1 MKTMSSPKS
10 RFAGRIVAITGAGS
24 GIGRRAAERFAAEGA
39 LVYGSDV
46 NAEGLAETARL
57 IADSGHTFAGNA
69 PVDATNEQQT
79 TGWLNGIGAEHGRI
93 DVLLPS
99 AGIARFSPIE
109 ETSLEEWKFVLTHE
123 LDIVFV
129 PAKAAWP
136 WLKAGSGNI
145 VLIGSSA
152 GVRGS
157 VTNTRIAHTATKAG
171 VIGMAQQFAAEGAS
185 HGIRANSVSP
195 GVIRTPATEG
205 DLLAADHPMRNIA
218 EHIPL
223 GRIGTID
230 DVVSAILFIASN
242 EAGYIT
248 GTNLMVD
255 GGWSS
260 VLPG

>member
-1 MKTMSSPKS
+1 M
-10 RFAGRIVAITGAGS
+10 AITGAGS
-24 GIGRRAAERFAAEGA
+24 GIGRRAAERFATEGA
-39 LVYGSDV
+39 LVFGSDV

-57 IADSGHTFAGNA
+57 IAEAGHAFVGSA
-69 PVDATNEQQT
+69 PVDATDEVQT
-79 TGWLNGIGAEHGRI
+79 AAWLDGIGKQHGRI

-99 AGIARFSPIE
+99 AGITRFSPIE
-109 ETSLEEWKFVLTHE
+109 DTSLEEWKFVLTHE

-129 PAKAAWP
+129 PVKAAWR
-136 WLKAGSGNI
+136 WLKAGPGNV

-171 VIGMAQQFAAEGAS
+171 VIGMAQQFAAEGAA

-223 GRIGTID
+223 KRIGTID
-230 DVVSAILFIASN
+230 DVVSAIMFFASDD
-242 EAGYIT
+242 AAYVT

>member
-1 MKTMSSPKS
+1 MSSPKS
-10 RFAGRIVAITGAGS
+10 RFAGRVVAITGAAS

-46 NAEGLAETARL
+46 NVAGLAETEKL
-57 IADSGHTFAGNA
+57 ITEAAGSFVGRA
-69 PVDATNEQQT
+69 PVDATDEVQT
-79 TGWLNGIGAEHGRI
+79 AAWLDFIGAEHGRI

-109 ETSLEEWKFVLTHE
+109 ETTLEDWKFVLTHE

-136 WLKAGSGNI
+136 WLRAASGNI
-145 VLIGSSA
+145 VLLGSSA

-171 VIGMAQQFAAEGAS
+171 VIGMAQQFAAEGAA

-205 DLLAADHPMRNIA
+205 DLLADNHPMRNIA

-223 GRIGTID
+223 KRIGTID
-230 DVVSAILFIASN
+230 DVVATILFFASD

>member
-1 MKTMSSPKS
+1 MSSPKE
-10 RFAGRIVAITGAGS
+10 RFAGRVVVITGAAS

-46 NAEGLAETARL
+46 NVDGLAETEKL
-57 IADSGHTFAGNA
+57 ITDAGGSFVGRA
-69 PVDATNEQQT
+69 PVDATHEVQT
-79 TGWLNGIGAEHGRI
+79 TAWIDAIGAEHGRI

-109 ETSLEEWKFVLTHE
+109 ETSLAEWKFVLTHE

-129 PAKAAWP
+129 PTKAAWP
-136 WLKAGSGNI
+136 WLRAGSGNI
-145 VLIGSSA
+145 VLLGSSA

-171 VIGMAQQFAAEGAS
+171 VIGMAQQFSAEGAA

-223 GRIGTID
+223 KRVGTID
-230 DVVSAILFIASN
+230 DVVSAILFFASD